1 MKLCLFKELILRVFN
16 ALYVYG
22 DKYFLE
28 NILTKIERT
37 RFCVDKP
44 KVWGPRGNEV
54 DNTV

>member
-1 MKLCLFKELILRVFN
+1 MKLRLFKELILRVFN